1 MPQSYSCGRSDE
13 ESLVPSHIEQH
24 NPIQYQES
32 SSRSQTCEDLIRIPG
47 AYTKGKASAWE
58 APSWSSPDEISHY
71 KLKGVSR
78 RTKPSPPPPRV
89 HAPIHPKLPPRSPP
103 PPPRRYPPPPP
114 PPPRRYPPPPPPRRY
129 PPPPPP
135 PPPPPC

>member
-47 AYTKGKASAWE
+47 ASTKGFCWLISGKASAWE
-58 APSWSSPDEISHY
+58 APSWSSLDEISHY

-89 HAPIHPKLPPRSPP
+89 HVPIHPKLPPRSPP
-103 PPPRRYPPPPP
+103 PPPPPR
-114 PPPRRYPPPPPPRRY
+114 RRYPPPPPPR
-129 PPPPPP
+129 
-135 PPPPPC
+135 